1 MADECIERTD
11 AQRTASLELTGGCVN
26 EALVEADLGK
36 HLYSEDAP
44 DFVSDD
50 WVCSN
55 IGLSA
60 GYQSPPHCDVN
71 DMGPCMA
78 VAVKCPVRGGMC
90 ARGPARERRKVQK

>member
-1 MADECIERTD
+1 MGGRAR
-11 AQRTASLELTGGCVN
+11 ELTFTRTYGRLR

-36 HLYSEDAP
+36 HLYSEDTP
-44 DFVSDD
+44 EFVSDD

-78 VAVKCPVRGGMC
+78 VAVKCPVR
-90 ARGPARERRKVQK
+90 ETRRVGVPPRPDPRRPG